1 MRDFLYLNEKVFSF
15 DSLKIYRSIDEGDY
29 KWKPNLSQEC
39 LMFFIVN
46 KNKLKNRRQRN
57 SFKSLYG

>member
-29 KWKPNLSQEC
+29 KWKPNLSQDVFYC
-39 LMFFIVN
+39 
-46 KNKLKNRRQRN
+46 K
-57 SFKSLYG
+57 